1 MVRRWSKNHVECQG
15 CQRAEIKVRPPIVK
29 LSAQECLELKSP
41 DHVLCCG
48 NPFSV
53 WGMMNGDTRDLVS
66 AMLAIGYA
74 AFLLMLG
81 ELYITSRSTELPAI
95 SLKQSGSMSRALHAI
110 AAD

>member
-1 MVRRWSKNHVECQG
+1 MVDGYQLNLPLS
-15 CQRAEIKVRPPIVK
+15 
-29 LSAQECLELKSP
+29 LSARHGAVISYDRLGDDRNLISGVS
-41 DHVLCCG
+41 VLLCDIG
-48 NPFSV
+48 LR
-53 WGMMNGDTRDLVS
+53 GTMKGDTRDLVS
-66 AMLAIGYA
+66 AMVAIGYT